1 LWCRRLPFRQGR
13 PGSVTAGRALQA
25 KSAET
30 RDIVPGIRLAP
41 GVGMTIVL
49 LVLTLAAVIGLL
61 YLLCYGGVAGP
72 VDWLMDTDTHGDRG
86 RPRVALT
93 FDDGPHPVHTPP
105 LLDALAEL
113 GAPATFFVVGQGVE
127 AHPELVARIAHE
139 GHELGNHTYRHRY
152 LPLARSRS
160 VEHELRATDRAVARA
175 AGVVPHIARPPWGG
189 RSPRNV
195 RVFQR
200 LRKRLVLWDVNS
212 FDWKGK
218 PAAEV
223 ADRVLARARPGSII
237 LMHEARDGGETTIEA
252 VRMLVPALRAR
263 GLELVTVSDAIA

>member
-1 LWCRRLPFRQGR
+1 MVVVL
-13 PGSVTAGRALQA
+13 S
-25 KSAET
+25 
-30 RDIVPGIRLAP
+30 ILA
-41 GVGMTIVL
+41 
-49 LVLTLAAVIGLL
+49 LAALVGLL
-61 YLLCYGGVAGP
+61 YLLCYGGYQGP
-72 VDWLMDTDTHGDRG
+72 VDWIMRTDSHGDRG
-86 RPRVALT
+86 RRRVALT
-93 FDDGPHPVHTPP
+93 FDDGPHPVHTAP

-113 GAPATFFVVGQGVE
+113 GVPATFFVVGRDVD
-127 AHPELVARIAHE
+127 ANPELVARIARD

-160 VEHELRATDRAVARA
+160 VERELDATDRAIARA
-175 AGVVPHIARPPWGG
+175 AGVVPRIARPPWGG

-195 RVFQR
+195 AVFRR

-212 FDWKGK
+212 YDWKGK

-223 ADRVLARARPGSII
+223 VRRVLARARGGSII

-263 GLELVTVSDAIA
+263 GFELVTVSRAIA

>member
-1 LWCRRLPFRQGR
+1 MVIALPVF
-13 PGSVTAGRALQA
+13 
-25 KSAET
+25 
-30 RDIVPGIRLAP
+30 
-41 GVGMTIVL
+41 
-49 LVLTLAAVIGLL
+49 TLAAILGLL
-61 YLLCYGGVAGP
+61 YLLCYGGFEGP
-72 VDWLMDTDTHGDRG
+72 VDWIMGTDPHGDRAK
-86 RPRVALT
+86 PRIALT
-93 FDDGPHPVHTPP
+93 FDDGPHPVHTAS

-113 GAPATFFVVGQGVE
+113 GAPATFFVVGRDVD
-127 AHPELVARIAHE
+127 ANPALVARMVRD

-160 VEHELRATDRAVARA
+160 VEHELRATDQAIARA
-175 AGVVPHIARPPWGG
+175 AGVIPKIARPPWGG

-218 PAAEV
+218 PAGTV
-223 ADRVLARARPGSII
+223 ARRVLDRARAGSII
-237 LMHEARDGGETTIEA
+237 LMHEAREDGQTTIEA

-263 GLELVTVSDAIA
+263 GFELCTVSRALG

>member
-1 LWCRRLPFRQGR
+1 M
-13 PGSVTAGRALQA
+13 VIA
-25 KSAET
+25 
-30 RDIVPGIRLAP
+30 
-41 GVGMTIVL
+41 L
-49 LVLTLAAVIGLL
+49 LVFTFAAVVGLL
-61 YLLCYGGVAGP
+61 YLLCYGGFEGP
-72 VDWLMDTDTHGDRG
+72 VDWIMGTDSHGDRQ

-93 FDDGPHPVHTPP
+93 FDDGPHPVHTAP

-113 GAPATFFVVGQGVE
+113 HAPATFFVVGRDVDANPALVE
-127 AHPELVARIAHE
+127 RMVRD

-160 VEHELRATDRAVARA
+160 VEHELRATDRVIVRA
-175 AGVVPHIARPPWGG
+175 AGVIPNIARPPWGG

-195 RVFQR
+195 RVFRR

-218 PAAEV
+218 PASEV
-223 ADRVLARARPGSII
+223 VERVLDRARPGSII

-252 VRMLVPALRAR
+252 VRLLIPALRAR
-263 GLELVTVSDAIA
+263 GFELVTVSRAIA